1 MDYNICQSISILS
14 DKESWYRNRI
24 FPRKRTKIKIDDAT
38 WKLYRKFDA
47 NSTWYFVTD
56 ACTDIFQTFI
66 LFSRAGKKKDSFFLF
81 CLVSCFCFFPCT
93 TKLNLVEISLTLV
106 GEDNFHTEDKT
117 ITNKEKFEDGRTFSN
132 STLHCYTSRGM

>member
-1 MDYNICQSISILS
+1 MIKNRGIATAYFQENAQKLRLMMQLENYIENYIRCQFDLVFCHGCMY
-14 DKESWYRNRI
+14 WY
-24 FPRKRTKIKIDDAT
+24 
-38 WKLYRKFDA
+38 
-47 NSTWYFVTD
+47 
-56 ACTDIFQTFI
+56 IFQIFI

>member
-1 MDYNICQSISILS
+1 MIKNRGIATAYFQENAQKLRLMMQLENYIENSMPIRLGILS
-14 DKESWYRNRI
+14 RMHVLIYSRLL
-24 FPRKRTKIKIDDAT
+24 FFLA
-38 WKLYRKFDA
+38 KLE
-47 NSTWYFVTD
+47 
-56 ACTDIFQTFI
+56 
-66 LFSRAGKKKDSFFLF
+66 KKDSFFLF
-81 CLVSCFCFFPCT
+81 CFVSCFCFFPCT